1 MLRGRSK
8 DGGVWK
14 GRASNVMQRRWV
26 EFHTRESRV
35 KCLWHTSL
43 VTGAI
48 RPRRTVLGLLCLWLV
63 MQEHWVWMWD
73 AGLGTWASRQ
83 LVFPHTSCWAVRCV
97 FAGETRERL
106 VKMAYFHECHEPG
119 FLGLFLFFSFLF
131 ISLLVSPKQIKSSSC
146 LQEPFKSRM

>member
-14 GRASNVMQRRWV
+14 GRASNVMQRRRV

-35 KCLWHTSL
+35 KCLWRTSL

-48 RPRRTVLGLLCLWLV
+48 MPRRTVLGLLCLWLV

-73 AGLGTWASRQ
+73 ASLGTWASRQ

-106 VKMAYFHECHEPG
+106 VKWHVSMSVMSLG
-119 FLGLFLFFSFLF
+119 FWVCFCFFLSCS
-131 ISLLVSPKQIKSSSC
+131 SLY
-146 LQEPFKSRM
+146 